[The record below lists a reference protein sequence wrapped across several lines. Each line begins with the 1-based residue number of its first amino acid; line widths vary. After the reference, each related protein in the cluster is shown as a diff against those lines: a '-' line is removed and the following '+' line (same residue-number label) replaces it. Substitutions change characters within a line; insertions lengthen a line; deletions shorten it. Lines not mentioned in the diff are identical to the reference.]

1 MLVYL
6 NIDGSINQMHKEEAV
21 DKLLAQYD
29 SVSSLYEFHPDMF
42 EDLSKAEMQ
51 LLAELFY
58 IGKEMSDDEQYSI
71 DIHLQEKY
79 TQDPDLPQKLNP
91 IIEKI
96 IDTFELPGDAQE
108 RLLFKQ

>member
-58 IGKEMSDDEQYSI
+58 SFLWKVL
-71 DIHLQEKY
+71 HAK
-79 TQDPDLPQKLNP
+79 TP
-91 IIEKI
+91 INFIY
-96 IDTFELPGDAQE
+96 
-108 RLLFKQ
+108 